1 MKREKIIL
9 KGCVFTGV
17 LAAGFFVALAG
28 GVQWGTFDAGCMAIS
43 TILCAAVLSFV
54 QYN

>member
-1 MKREKIIL
+1 MKRDQIIL
-9 KGCVFTGV
+9 KGCVFIGV

-43 TILCAAVLSFV
+43 TILCAVVLALV
-54 QYN
+54 PYN